1 MNARSIS
8 VVIPTYRRIDKLL
21 DALEHIRACSPEPD
35 EIIIHID
42 GDDDVT
48 KMALQSSKMDDISV
62 ITSKTQQGPG
72 GGRNRAIAQAK
83 HEIVASF
90 DDDSYPIDKDYFARL
105 LQLFE
110 QFPKAAVI
118 GAAIYHIGETVE
130 SDEQTA
136 QWEHSFI
143 GCGCAYRKSVFQAV
157 EGYVPLPVAYGME
170 EVDLSLRLHHA
181 DWGVLVSPWL
191 RVFHNTQ
198 LEHHGSAKV
207 TAASIS
213 NQAMLTYLRYP
224 PFLWWIGLGQCLSR
238 IVWLSKHNRRA
249 GILKGII
256 DIPKAAYQQR
266 ASRRLVSGKSLRSFL
281 DLKRQTVHVKLAPSF
296 TSASG
301 KAQQLKNT

>member
-1 MNARSIS
+1 MSTPIS

-21 DALEHIRACSPEPD
+21 AALEHIRACSPSPA
-35 EIIIHID
+35 EIIVHID
-42 GDDDVT
+42 GNDDVT
-48 KMALQSSKMDDISV
+48 ELALQNSQANDIS
-62 ITSKTQQGPG
+62 IIKSKNQQGPG
-72 GGRNRAIAQAK
+72 GGRNKAIAQTK

-143 GCGCAYRKSVFQAV
+143 GCGCAYRKSVFQSV
-157 EGYVPLPVAYGME
+157 EGYVPIPIAYGME

-181 DWGVLVSPWL
+181 NWGVLVSPWL

-198 LEHHGSAKV
+198 LEHHSSAKV

-213 NQAMLTYLRYP
+213 NQAMITYLRYP
-224 PFLWWIGLGQCLSR
+224 PSLWWIGLGQCLSR
-238 IVWLSKHNRRA
+238 IIWLSRHNRRD

-256 DIPKAAYQQR
+256 DIPKAAYLQR
-266 ASRRLVSGKSLRSFL
+266 TSRRVVSSKSLKSFL
-281 DLKRQTVHVKLAPSF
+281 ELKKQTICVKLASDSA
-296 TSASG
+296 SASG
-301 KAQQLKNT
+301 RTQSLKNT